1 MRKPLIDSKITVNR
15 RKDLAKYAEQNSAF
29 ILFSGS
35 EFTRNN
41 DANFPFRVH
50 SDFYY
55 LTGYEESESVVL
67 IRPGKSPESVAFVR
81 KKDPLHETW
90 EGFLF
95 GPEGAK
101 EHFGFDEAFTN
112 DLMFEKLCKLLVD
125 IESVY
130 YRVGINEK
138 RDAEVFK
145 ILNKVLSSRGRK
157 GGPLSRVLDPE
168 EVLGQMRRRKDKT
181 EIELMRKSAQI
192 AASAHIDAMKS
203 IKPGMNEREIQGIFY
218 QKSLAQDARDVSY
231 NSICAGG
238 DNATTLHYNSND
250 QELKDGDLFLID
262 AGAEYNY
269 YASDIT
275 RTYPV
280 NGKFSEAQK
289 EVYQAVLTVQ
299 KNMIDRV
306 KPGVSFQELNEKA
319 NEELTQA
326 MVDMGLLK
334 GNVRDLIK
342 ENKFKK
348 YYPHSL
354 GHYLGLD
361 VHDTGP
367 YMLNKESRPFD
378 EGVVLT
384 IEPGIYVPL
393 NDDEAPKKF
402 LGIGVRIEDDILVTS
417 EGCEVLSAGAPKE
430 IKDIESVMS

>member
-1 MRKPLIDSKITVNR
+1 
-15 RKDLAKYAEQNSAF
+15 
-29 ILFSGS
+29 
-35 EFTRNN
+35 
-41 DANFPFRVH
+41 
-50 SDFYY
+50 
-55 LTGYEESESVVL
+55 
-67 IRPGKSPESVAFVR
+67 
-81 KKDPLHETW
+81 
-90 EGFLF
+90 
-95 GPEGAK
+95 
-101 EHFGFDEAFTN
+101 
-112 DLMFEKLCKLLVD
+112 
-125 IESVY
+125 
-130 YRVGINEK
+130 
-138 RDAEVFK
+138 
-145 ILNKVLSSRGRK
+145 
-157 GGPLSRVLDPE
+157 VLDPE
-168 EVLGQMRRRKDKT
+168 EVLGPMRRRKDKT

-192 AASAHIDAMKS
+192 AAASHIEAMKS
-203 IKPGMNEREIQGIFY
+203 MKPGMNEREIQGIFY
-218 QKSLAQDARDVSY
+218 QKSLSQNARDVSY

-262 AGAEYNY
+262 AGAEYKY

-319 NEELTQA
+319 NAELTQA
-326 MVDMGLLK
+326 MVDIGLLK
-334 GNVRDLIK
+334 GNVDDLLK

-348 YYPHSL
+348 YYPHTL

-367 YMLNKESRPFD
+367 YLLNKESCLLE

-384 IEPGIYVPL
+384 IEPGLYIPL

-402 LGIGVRIEDDILVTS
+402 LGIGIRIEDDILVTS
-417 EGCEVLSAGAPKE
+417 DGCEVLSCDAPKE
-430 IKDIESVMS
+430 IKDIEDVMS